1 MNNEQFIKSIIQTVH
16 DSVVNGLLENI
27 ENPPGR
33 KPPQSSVELAE
44 WVSELPENEKEK
56 IKKIIKRATHAAIFS
71 FLTVLDGAKAIES
84 SPEKGQLKLFWEKET
99 EKILLN
105 DPENE
110 ALHDIYQA
118 EVYPTVFGKE
128 N

>member
-1 MNNEQFIKSIIQTVH
+1 MNNEQFIKSIIQAVH

-33 KPPQSSVELAE
+33 KPPSSSVELAE
-44 WVSELPENEKEK
+44 WVSKLPENEKEK
-56 IKKIIKRATHAAIFS
+56 IQKIINRAVHAAIFG
-71 FLTVLDGAKAIES
+71 FLTVLDGARAIES
-84 SPEKGQLKLFWEKET
+84 TPEKGQLKLFWEKEA

-110 ALHDIYQA
+110 DLHDIYQA
-118 EVYPTVFGKE
+118 EVYSEVFEKE
-128 N
+128 S